1 MTVPLSAIA
10 LSSYKDLQ
18 KEFKNTNVSTFDL
31 SGFFFALPLSYE
43 SQEVTNFWFDGR
55 IYKFCRCPM
64 GARNSSVFAQMA
76 GQTIFSE
83 KHLRAWAAQNDIVLG
98 SKEFPFLHPREF
110 LKTYIDD
117 IVVYSKQDLGKL
129 VHCKIIEYV
138 LFCIRTSNVKL
149 ARKKCS
155 LFCEVFVY
163 LGHKFLTTENII
175 RVPDNKRLFFV
186 NYRSPRSKAECLSR
200 LGSLKYYDNF
210 FPLLNVIALPIQR
223 MAHGKDEFYW
233 DNSLEKSWQAIK
245 LIASLQM
252 SNSTIDQ
259 DKTLFLA
266 CDASQVAGAYIL
278 F

>member
-1 MTVPLSAIA
+1 MQPLLWS
-10 LSSYKDLQ
+10 
-18 KEFKNTNVSTFDL
+18 
-31 SGFFFALPLSYE
+31 
-43 SQEVTNFWFDGR
+43 
-55 IYKFCRCPM
+55 
-64 GARNSSVFAQMA
+64 
-76 GQTIFSE
+76 
-83 KHLRAWAAQNDIVLG
+83 
-98 SKEFPFLHPREF
+98 
-110 LKTYIDD
+110 
-117 IVVYSKQDLGKL
+117 
-129 VHCKIIEYV
+129 
-138 LFCIRTSNVKL
+138 
-149 ARKKCS
+149 
-155 LFCEVFVY
+155 FVY
-163 LGHKFLTTENII
+163 LGHEFLTTENII

-223 MAHGKDEFYW
+223 MAHGKDDFYW

-278 F
+278 FQLEDDGNIKMITTSTRVFIRASRMSC